1 MGRIAR
7 RGNRHKST
15 IELKCGIISIKVTD
29 KTSTLSR
36 KYAIEEVIEMPEIAI
51 ITDTVSYMPE
61 EIAGEYRVKL
71 IPTHIII
78 DGETH
83 LENQL
88 DLATFYAKMPKW
100 KQQKKLPSTSSPS
113 PDDFVKV
120 YRQLAKDHKSMIYI
134 GYSKHLGMTVN
145 SALLA
150 KELVKDELAQTNIE
164 VLDTKSWGGA
174 QMLVTIEVARA
185 VSSGKNLSEVLRI
198 ANNMISKVKLV
209 ILSDNLY
216 YLAKGGRI
224 HKASPW
230 ADSKISNTVLLGLD
244 SSTEGQTTPL
254 ARCRTKGEALKTLFG
269 LVQSSGANSK
279 LHVAINHADALIEAE
294 QLKEKAISQFK
305 CAEAFISNIG
315 PLVTIHT
322 GLGTRAFSWWCE

>member
-1 MGRIAR
+1 M
-7 RGNRHKST
+7 S
-15 IELKCGIISIKVTD
+15 
-29 KTSTLSR
+29 
-36 KYAIEEVIEMPEIAI
+36 EIAVM
-51 ITDTVSYMPE
+51 TDTVSYMPE
-61 EIAGEYRVKL
+61 EIAGEYHVTQ

-88 DLATFYAKMPKW
+88 DSATFYKKMPKW
-100 KQQKKLPSTSSPS
+100 KQQNNLPTTSSPS

-120 YRQLAKDHKSMIYI
+120 YRQLAKNHESIIYI

-150 KELVKDELAQTNIE
+150 KNLVKDELTHTEIE
-164 VLDTKSWGGA
+164 VLDSKSWGGA
-174 QMLVTIEVARA
+174 QMLDTIEVARA
-185 VSSGKNLSEVLRI
+185 VAAGEKSGQVL
-198 ANNMISKVKLV
+198 KVAHNIIDKVNLV

-224 HKASPW
+224 HKARPW
-230 ADSKISNTVLLGLD
+230 ADSKISNTVLLRLD
-244 SSTEGQTTPL
+244 SSSEGQTTPL
-254 ARCRTKGEALKTLFG
+254 ARCRTKGEALKTLFD
-269 LVQSSGANSK
+269 LVESTGASGG
-279 LHVAINHADALIEAE
+279 LHVAINHADALVEAE

-305 CAEAFISNIG
+305 CTEVFVSSIG

>member
-1 MGRIAR
+1 
-7 RGNRHKST
+7 
-15 IELKCGIISIKVTD
+15 
-29 KTSTLSR
+29 
-36 KYAIEEVIEMPEIAI
+36 MPEIAVM
-51 ITDTVSYMPE
+51 TDTVSCMPE
-61 EIAGEYRVKL
+61 EIASEYRVTQ

-88 DLATFYAKMPKW
+88 DLITFYQRMSKW
-100 KQQKKLPSTSSPS
+100 KEENNLPSTSSPS
-113 PDDFVKV
+113 PDDFVQV
-120 YRQLAKDHKSMIYI
+120 FRQLARNHKSIIYI
-134 GYSKHLGMTVN
+134 GYSKHLGMAVN

-150 KELVKDELAQTNIE
+150 KGLVKDELAQTDIE

-185 VSSGKNLSEVLRI
+185 VSTGKNLGEVLRV
-198 ANNMISKVKLV
+198 ANNIINKVKLV

-224 HKASPW
+224 HKARPW
-230 ADSKISNTVLLGLD
+230 SDSKISNTALLGLD

-269 LVQSSGANSK
+269 LVQSSGANNR
-279 LHVAINHADALIEAE
+279 LHIAINHADALVEAE
-294 QLKEKAISQFK
+294 QLKERAISQLD
-305 CAEAFISNIG
+305 CAEVLVSNIG

>member
-1 MGRIAR
+1 
-7 RGNRHKST
+7 
-15 IELKCGIISIKVTD
+15 
-29 KTSTLSR
+29 
-36 KYAIEEVIEMPEIAI
+36 MPEIAVM
-51 ITDTVSYMPE
+51 TDTVSYMPE
-61 EIAGEYRVKL
+61 EIVSEYCVTQ

-78 DGETH
+78 DGETR

-88 DLATFYAKMPKW
+88 DLATFYEKMPRW
-100 KQQKKLPSTSSPS
+100 KQQNNLPTTSSPS

-120 YRQLAKDHKSMIYI
+120 YRQLAKNYKSIIYI

-150 KELVKDELAQTNIE
+150 KDLVKDELAQTDIE

-174 QMLVTIEVARA
+174 QMLVTVEVARA
-185 VSSGKNLSEVLRI
+185 ASAGENLVEVLKV
-198 ANNMISKVKLV
+198 ANNIINEVSLV

-224 HKASPW
+224 HRARPW
-230 ADSKISNTVLLGLD
+230 AGSKISNTVLLRLD
-244 SSTEGQTTPL
+244 SSTKGQTTPL

-269 LVQSSGANSK
+269 LVQSTGANGR
-279 LHVAINHADALIEAE
+279 LHVAINHADALIEAQ
-294 QLKEKAISQFK
+294 QLKEKADSQFN
-305 CAEAFISNIG
+305 CAEIFVSNIG

>member
-1 MGRIAR
+1 M
-7 RGNRHKST
+7 S
-15 IELKCGIISIKVTD
+15 
-29 KTSTLSR
+29 
-36 KYAIEEVIEMPEIAI
+36 EIAVM
-51 ITDTVSYMPE
+51 TDTVSYMPE
-61 EIAGEYRVKL
+61 EIAGEYHVTQ

-88 DLATFYAKMPKW
+88 DSATFYEKMPKW
-100 KQQKKLPSTSSPS
+100 KQQNNLPTTSSPS

-120 YRQLAKDHKSMIYI
+120 YRQLAKNHESIIYI

-150 KELVKDELAQTNIE
+150 KNLVKDELAHTDIA

-174 QMLVTIEVARA
+174 QMLTTIEVARA
-185 VSSGKNLSEVLRI
+185 VAAGEKSGQVLEV
-198 ANNMISKVKLV
+198 ANNIIDKVNLV

-224 HKASPW
+224 HKARPW
-230 ADSKISNTVLLGLD
+230 ADSKISNTVLLRLD
-244 SSTEGQTTPL
+244 SSSEGQTTPL
-254 ARCRTKGEALKTLFG
+254 ARCRTKGEALKTLFD
-269 LVQSSGANSK
+269 LVESTGANGR
-279 LHVAINHADALIEAE
+279 LHVAINHADALVEAE
-294 QLKEKAISQFK
+294 QLKERATSQFQ
-305 CAEAFISNIG
+305 CAEVFISNIG

-322 GLGTRAFSWWCE
+322 GLGTRAFSWWWE

>member
-1 MGRIAR
+1 M
-7 RGNRHKST
+7 S
-15 IELKCGIISIKVTD
+15 
-29 KTSTLSR
+29 
-36 KYAIEEVIEMPEIAI
+36 EIAV

-61 EIAGEYRVKL
+61 EIAGEYCVTQ

-78 DGETH
+78 NGDTH

-88 DLATFYAKMPKW
+88 DLPTFYEKMPKW
-100 KQQKKLPSTSSPS
+100 KQQNNLPTTSSPS

-120 YRQLAKDHKSMIYI
+120 YRQLAKNHESIIYI

-150 KELVKDELAQTNIE
+150 KDLIKDELAHTDI
-164 VLDTKSWGGA
+164 VVIDTQSWGGA

-185 VSSGKNLSEVLRI
+185 IAAGENPDQVLKV
-198 ANNMISKVKLV
+198 ANNIVEKVNLV

-224 HKASPW
+224 HKAHPW
-230 ADSKISNTVLLGLD
+230 ADSKISNTVLLRLD
-244 SSTEGQTTPL
+244 SSSEGQTTPL
-254 ARCRTKGEALKTLFG
+254 ARCRTKGEALKTLFD
-269 LVQSSGANSK
+269 LVQSTGANGR

-322 GLGTRAFSWWCE
+322 GLGTRAFSWWCD

>member
-1 MGRIAR
+1 MPKIA
-7 RGNRHKST
+7 
-15 IELKCGIISIKVTD
+15 V
-29 KTSTLSR
+29 
-36 KYAIEEVIEMPEIAI
+36 M
-51 ITDTVSYMPE
+51 TDTVSYMPE
-61 EIAGEYRVKL
+61 EIASEYRVTQ

-88 DLATFYAKMPKW
+88 DLATFYIEMSRW
-100 KQQKKLPSTSSPS
+100 KLQNNLPTTSSPS

-120 YRQLAKDHKSMIYI
+120 YRQLAKDYESIIYI

-150 KELVKDELAQTNIE
+150 KDLVKDELAQTEIE

-174 QMLVTIEVARA
+174 QMLVTVEVARA
-185 VSSGKNLSEVLRI
+185 AAAGENLGEVLKV
-198 ANNMISKVKLV
+198 ANDIINKVSLV

-224 HKASPW
+224 HRARPW
-230 ADSKISNTVLLGLD
+230 AGSKISNTVLLRLD

-269 LVQSSGANSK
+269 LVQSVGANGR
-279 LHVAINHADALIEAE
+279 LHIAINHADALVEAE
-294 QLKEKAISQFK
+294 QLKEMAISQFK
-305 CAEAFISNIG
+305 CAEVFVSNIG

-322 GLGTRAFSWWCE
+322 GLGTRAFSWWYE

>member
-1 MGRIAR
+1 
-7 RGNRHKST
+7 
-15 IELKCGIISIKVTD
+15 
-29 KTSTLSR
+29 
-36 KYAIEEVIEMPEIAI
+36 MPEIAVM
-51 ITDTVSYMPE
+51 TDTVSYMPE
-61 EIAGEYRVKL
+61 EIVSEYCVTQ

-78 DGETH
+78 DGETR

-88 DLATFYAKMPKW
+88 DLATFYEKMPRW
-100 KQQKKLPSTSSPS
+100 KQQNNLPTTSSPS

-120 YRQLAKDHKSMIYI
+120 YRQLAKNYKSIIYI

-150 KELVKDELAQTNIE
+150 KDLVKDELAQTDIE

-174 QMLVTIEVARA
+174 QMLVTVEVARA
-185 VSSGKNLSEVLRI
+185 ASAGENLVEVLKV
-198 ANNMISKVKLV
+198 ANNIINKVSLV

-224 HKASPW
+224 HRARPW
-230 ADSKISNTVLLGLD
+230 AGSKISNTVLLRLD
-244 SSTEGQTTPL
+244 SSTKGQTTPL

-269 LVQSSGANSK
+269 LVQSTGANGR
-279 LHVAINHADALIEAE
+279 LHVAINHADALIEAQ
-294 QLKEKAISQFK
+294 QLKEKADSQFN
-305 CAEAFISNIG
+305 CAEIFVSNIG

>member
-1 MGRIAR
+1 
-7 RGNRHKST
+7 
-15 IELKCGIISIKVTD
+15 
-29 KTSTLSR
+29 
-36 KYAIEEVIEMPEIAI
+36 MPEIAVM
-51 ITDTVSYMPE
+51 TDTVSYMPE
-61 EIAGEYRVKL
+61 EIASEYRVTQ

-88 DLATFYAKMPKW
+88 DLVTFYQRMSKW
-100 KQQKKLPSTSSPS
+100 KEENNLPSTSSPS
-113 PDDFVKV
+113 PDDFVQV
-120 YRQLAKDHKSMIYI
+120 FRQLARNHKSIIYI
-134 GYSKHLGMTVN
+134 GYSKHLGMAVN

-150 KELVKDELAQTNIE
+150 KGLVKDELAQTDIE

-185 VSSGKNLSEVLRI
+185 VSTGKNLGEVLRV
-198 ANNMISKVKLV
+198 ANNIINKVKLV

-224 HKASPW
+224 HKARPW
-230 ADSKISNTVLLGLD
+230 SDSKISNTALLGLD

-269 LVQSSGANSK
+269 LVQSSGANNR
-279 LHVAINHADALIEAE
+279 LHIAINHADALVEAE
-294 QLKEKAISQFK
+294 QLKERAISQLD
-305 CAEAFISNIG
+305 CAEVLVSNIG